1 MAAILT
7 KGEIVQFALR
17 KFAVASNATL
27 TSVEPQSEQDG
38 ISDLEDMMSEL
49 VIMLGDIGYS
59 FSADGDDP
67 LPDDEAGIPR
77 KYKMAIG
84 YRLLLRMMSDYEV
97 QPTANILTH
106 AKDSWDALLTD
117 TLVIPSIQ
125 RRADQPQGQGN
136 KTDRYIG
143 DRFYT
148 DPDSE

>member
-1 MAAILT
+1 MATTLT

-27 TSVEPQSEQDG
+27 TNVEPQSEQDG

-49 VIMLGDIGYS
+49 TIKLGDIGYL
-59 FSADGDDP
+59 FSADGEEP

-77 KYKMAIG
+77 EYKMGIG
-84 YRLLLRMMSDYEV
+84 YKLLLRMMSDYELE
-97 QPTANILTH
+97 PTANMLTQ
-106 AKDSWDALLTD
+106 AQESWDAVLTG

-136 KTDRYIG
+136 KTERYIG
-143 DRFYT
+143 DRFYV
-148 DPDSE
+148 DPE